1 MRIIITAIHHDQTQ
15 QKQHQ
20 RKSETEENKSNK
32 QPYKHKDIKNNRI
45 ITIIQI
51 KIRSIQYDTIEQ

>member
-1 MRIIITAIHHDQTQ
+1 MER
-15 QKQHQ
+15 
-20 RKSETEENKSNK
+20 ENKSNK

-51 KIRSIQYDTIEQ
+51 KIRSMQYDDTIEQ

>member
-1 MRIIITAIHHDQTQ
+1 MER
-15 QKQHQ
+15 
-20 RKSETEENKSNK
+20 ENKSNK

-51 KIRSIQYDTIEQ
+51 KIRSMLQYDDTIEQ